1 MNNTQQLFNEL
12 MVLCSKNEAFYFK
25 DFQNLDST
33 YRIFDYRLTSYTD
46 FCEPSALSC
55 RGIMF
60 EIDDKGNCIRIAS
73 RPMDKFFNYGENPF
87 TIFDKSLSSTE
98 LEMGIDKL
106 DGSLISSFMNS
117 EIKVQMKSKGSLFS
131 EHAILATQLI
141 RSDLKKENEVTILE
155 SLGYTVNFEL
165 LSPQYRIVVSY
176 PENEIRFLNA
186 RHRETGEYLKLEE
199 VQKNY
204 PELFSTSVYKDGYFS
219 NSLVLKETVLDT
231 VQGVYDMLDNIE
243 GFVFKLKNGTFF
255 KVKTNKY
262 CSLHHTKDS
271 ILIESRLF
279 NVVLDGGSDDLR
291 QIFKDDAQ
299 SIESI
304 KKMEQKVF
312 MAYNSI
318 ISDVTDFYEK
328 YKDLERKEYAQ
339 KVTSL
344 LPQKYN
350 LRGLAFT
357 LYQNKV
363 PDYKENLRK
372 HMKEVLQE
380 V

>member
-25 DFQNLDST
+25 DFKNLDST
-33 YRIFDYRLTSYTD
+33 YRIFDYRLASYTD

-204 PELFSTSVYKDGYFS
+204 PALFSTSVYKDGYFS

-328 YKDLERKEYAQ
+328 HKDLERKEYAQ